1 MSRPIK
7 NKGFDDTP
15 LWSHVEVLSTPT
27 GGGGNRVWRC
37 KYCNKTVTSSYSKVK
52 GHLLKIPNQGVQ
64 ACKGITEDI
73 YREIK
78 KENDEAEHKKRNL
91 SLSVKQ
97 KQDYISLPEDG
108 WQDRHSKPLVNIMI
122 ASAAGPMF
130 QKAIDATEVLSKDA
144 EYLADV
150 KLLKVAETRF
160 GSKIVMATRIQRL
173 KDALEKTVMDPD
185 WKKFKVNGRNPIEL
199 KAREVK
205 DLGDTMDGD
214 SILEV
219 AELSLNEPEIEAI
232 SFDL

>member
-97 KQDYISLPEDG
+97 KQDYISLPEGSD
-108 WQDRHSKPLVNIMI
+108 LVQPKKRKGSLEMSFNVLEREEADKECAMMFYTGETLWMVI
-122 ASAAGPMF
+122 A
-130 QKAIDATEVLSKDA
+130 
-144 EYLADV
+144 YW
-150 KLLKVAETRF
+150 KLL
-160 GSKIVMATRIQRL
+160 
-173 KDALEKTVMDPD
+173 
-185 WKKFKVNGRNPIEL
+185 
-199 KAREVK
+199 
-205 DLGDTMDGD
+205 
-214 SILEV
+214 
-219 AELSLNEPEIEAI
+219 
-232 SFDL
+232 SFP